1 MCFFTFFTFIW
12 VFVIIFIISIKL
24 SIEWNSYYFYYLTRT
39 LICENILNPLPTSK
53 YWRVH
58 WWNLI
63 LHYYQVFI
71 HYFLYSQSY
80 SYVSLFIFDIHNCYI
95 LVLTILEICLIKILT
110 KSSCHALS
118 TYDVVFINR
127 WNFSCFL
134 YVTTFLE
141 STCKG

>member
-71 HYFLYSQSY
+71 HYFLYSQNY
-80 SYVSLFIFDIHNCYI
+80 SYVSLFIIRHTQLLYPCFNNFGN
-95 LVLTILEICLIKILT
+95 LSIKNSNQVQL
-110 KSSCHALS
+110 SCVEYLRRCFHKQVKFFL
-118 TYDVVFINR
+118 
-127 WNFSCFL
+127 FSL
-134 YVTTFLE
+134 RNYSLGE
-141 STCKG
+141 YM